1 MFIGALIFGAE
12 ALRQGNFKPITT
24 ELQISNLLSLSLVC
38 TFVTN
43 VALVY
48 SVKRIG
54 STMVAVLG
62 ALEPLTAVIVGC
74 LIFKEAFTWQVIIG
88 IALIIP
94 AVLLIIWSRK
104 QHGKDSASANEK

>member
-1 MFIGALIFGAE
+1 MDGTKLVFYILFIGALIFGGE
-12 ALRQGNFKPITT
+12 ALRQGSFAPIATN
-24 ELQISNLLSLSLVC
+24 LQLTHLIALSVVC

-62 ALEPLTAVIVGC
+62 ALEPLTAVVVGC
-74 LIFKEAFTWQVIIG
+74 LVFHEPFTWQVVVG
-88 IALIIP
+88 ILLIIP
-94 AVLLIIWSRK
+94 AVLLIVLTRRR
-104 QHGKDSASANEK
+104 